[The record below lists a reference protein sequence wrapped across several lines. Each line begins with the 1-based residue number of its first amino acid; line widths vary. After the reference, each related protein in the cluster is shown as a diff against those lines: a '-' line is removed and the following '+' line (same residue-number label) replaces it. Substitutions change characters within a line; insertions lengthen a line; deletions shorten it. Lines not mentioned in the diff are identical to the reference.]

1 MRTRTLR
8 AATAAL
14 ALTVGLTAGP
24 PPAHAFLGGLLNSF
38 FGGGGGGGCFSE
50 EGDGLFGTALSVV
63 AGYVTGGAA
72 GAAMGAA
79 SGVTGSGGS
88 QAPGCPIV
96 ESRPRVVEE
105 MVQRQEVEIIAQTA
119 HMLTQIDNMIRM
131 RALADLDTRVA
142 VAVRL
147 GDARRAAGLVDRV
160 LWSLDGVGQQ
170 FADLYPDALPEGM
183 SAAAL
188 AEHQAEQARL
198 ARDASRASKLVS
210 ADVMTGIEDYPAR
223 ARALMAALKD
233 CDGQT
238 CAIDAGTQATLLNAE
253 VAGQLLMMQA
263 AHHRAAEAQLD
274 YEQAA
279 VERARQHTRIN
290 WQGLDTYGA
299 PGS

>member
-1 MRTRTLR
+1 MRTSTLR
-8 AATAAL
+8 AATAAI
-14 ALTVGLTAGP
+14 AIAVGLTAGP

-50 EGDGLFGTALSVV
+50 EGDGLFGTALSAV

-72 GAAMGAA
+72 GAVMGAG
-79 SGVTGSGGS
+79 SSLTGNGS
-88 QAPGCPIV
+88 TQAPGCPIV
-96 ESRPRVVEE
+96 ESRPRIVEE

-131 RALADLDTRVA
+131 RRLADLDTRVE

-160 LWSLDGVGQQ
+160 LWSLDGVGRQ

-183 SAAAL
+183 TAATL

-210 ADVMTGIEDYPAR
+210 ADVMTGIEGYPAR
-223 ARALMAALKD
+223 AQALMAALKD

-238 CAIDAGTQATLLNAE
+238 CAIDAGTQATLFNAE

-290 WQGLDTYGA
+290 WQGLGTYSA

>member
-1 MRTRTLR
+1 MRTSTLR

-50 EGDGLFGTALSVV
+50 EGDGLFGTALSAV
-63 AGYVTGGAA
+63 AGTGGAA
-72 GAAMGAA
+72 GAVMGAG
-79 SGVTGSGGS
+79 SSLTGSGGS

-96 ESRPRVVEE
+96 ESRPRIVEE

-119 HMLTQIDNMIRM
+119 HMLTQIDTMIRM
-131 RALADLDTRVA
+131 RRLADLDTRVA
-142 VAVRL
+142 MAVRL
-147 GDARRAAGLVDRV
+147 GDARRTAGLVDRV

-170 FADLYPDALPEGM
+170 FADLYPDALSEGM
-183 SAAAL
+183 GAEAL

-210 ADVMTGIEDYPAR
+210 ADVMTGVEDYPAR
-223 ARALMAALKD
+223 ARALMAALKA

>member
-1 MRTRTLR
+1 MRTSTLR
-8 AATAAL
+8 APTAAL
-14 ALTVGLTAGP
+14 ALTVGLTAVP

-50 EGDGLFGTALSVV
+50 EGDGLFGTALSVA
-63 AGYVTGGAA
+63 AGYVTAGAA
-72 GAAMGAA
+72 GAAMGAG
-79 SGVTGSGGS
+79 SSLTGSGGS
-88 QAPGCPIV
+88 QAPGCPIMESEPLIV
-96 ESRPRVVEE
+96 EG

-131 RALADLDTRVA
+131 RRLSDLDTRVD

-147 GDARRAAGLVDRV
+147 GDARRTAGLVDRV

-170 FADLYPDALPEGM
+170 FADLYPEALPEGM
-183 SAAAL
+183 TAEAL

-223 ARALMAALKD
+223 ARALMAALKA

-238 CAIDAGTQATLLNAE
+238 CAIDAGTQATLLTAE